1 MTEKNWI
8 EQSEKVLLG
17 RRILKIRYMTKK
29 EAEEL
34 GWDNRAIVIGLDNGT
49 LIWPSM
55 DVEGNNAGAIF
66 TIDKDLPTIPVF

>member
-55 DVEGNNAGAIF
+55 DDEGNNAGAIF
-66 TIDKDLPTIPVF
+66 TTDKDLPTIPVF

>member
-55 DVEGNNAGAIF
+55 DEEGNNAGAIF
-66 TIDKDLPTIPVF
+66 TTDKDLPTIPVF